1 MEEVPGGVVYATGRF
16 GSANLY
22 WLPDGSSAKN
32 AKLVRENIPNVDLS
46 TLTLTCEG
54 SGLRLEYLQ
63 VDALIDLD
71 LNWDD
76 MLKTIRYRVTGE
88 ELPLGYPQSD
98 ALIDLDFG
106 RNNMWISTRYH
117 VTEDMPPEY
126 IDSSGII
133 ASRAGK

>member
-1 MEEVPGGVVYATGRF
+1 M
-16 GSANLY
+16 
-22 WLPDGSSAKN
+22 
-32 AKLVRENIPNVDLS
+32 
-46 TLTLTCEG
+46 
-54 SGLRLEYLQ
+54 RLEYLQ